1 MVTTSPSS
9 NAIGPGTPGTA
20 ISPIRTGAPSPFYE
34 CPTDLTAFASE
45 IASADAVIVGSCVAD
60 GPANIAQVQRWA
72 TGVTVF
78 YDINTPITL
87 AKLASGDNEYLAAEN
102 IPGFDIYFT
111 VTGGPTLKTLE
122 HRWHA
127 QRAVALHCSVDPQAC
142 PRLARPERCA
152 LSYLGTWSADRQPEL
167 EALLL
172 APARVRPDL
181 AFAVAG
187 PLYPD
192 DIDWPANVDRIAH
205 VPPADH
211 PAFYAASRLTLNIGR
226 ADMRTAGWSPSVR
239 LFEAAACARPIV
251 SDRWPGLDQLFAP
264 DREILVAD
272 TTADVLAT
280 LDRTD
285 LAPIG

>member
-1 MVTTSPSS
+1 M
-9 NAIGPGTPGTA
+9 N
-20 ISPIRTGAPSPFYE
+20 ISP
-34 CPTDLTAFASE
+34 
-45 IASADAVIVGSCVAD
+45 
-60 GPANIAQVQRWA
+60 
-72 TGVTVF
+72 
-78 YDINTPITL
+78 
-87 AKLASGDNEYLAAEN
+87 AEN

-111 VTGGPTLKTLE
+111 FTGGPTLKTLE

-127 QRAVALHCSVDPQAC
+127 QRAVALHCSVDPQAY
-142 PRLARPERCA
+142 PRLARPERWA
-152 LSYLGTWSADRQPEL
+152 LSYLGTWSADRQPAL

-187 PLYPD
+187 SLYPD
-192 DIDWPANVDRIAH
+192 DIDWPANVEHIAH
-205 VPPADH
+205 VPSADH
-211 PAFYAASRLTLNIGR
+211 PAFYAASRLTLNIIR

-272 TTADVLAT
+272 TTADVLAI

-285 LAPIG
+285 LAPIGQASRARSSARSSRAFSTPPAPRRLRTIRPIPSIRC